1 MYSSILLARAA
12 LLLAV
17 FWVFVFFMAEFETPA
32 SALIVRPEIEK
43 NVQGQAVVHRRLA
56 ARKLQ

>member
-1 MYSSILLARAA
+1 LLARAA